1 MINGEILRLFCLNYV
16 FITKRDFSTGMAI
29 LKKSFS
35 EVFKSI
41 RTDSILNQLIRMALP
56 VIASSF
62 MSMAYN
68 FINIIFVGQL
78 GSGAVAAVGSA
89 GFYMNLSWGFSS
101 LLTVG
106 AGIKISHA
114 IGEGNT
120 YRAKS
125 YVRSGIVAVISVAVI
140 YYILLALTGKY
151 LIGLIRLND
160 LDIEQAATGFLLLV
174 GLSIPF
180 SFQNLFF
187 TSAFIGYGDTKSP
200 FRINSVALS
209 INILLDYILIFKV
222 GLGIKGAAFATIIS
236 QAIATLLFYIR
247 LNRIPELMPMGVK
260 YRRQYLKDIMKLG
273 ISPTLQRVSFTVI
286 AIMMARIIS
295 NWGATAI
302 AVQKVGVQIEAI
314 SYMTAGGFL
323 SALATISGQAYGS
336 RDYRKQWMAFRS
348 GMLLAFTIGVIT
360 SAALITFPG
369 PLFSIFINDPKSIA
383 MGREY
388 LIILGFSQLFMCLEL
403 MATGAFFGWG
413 KTNIPA
419 ITGIALTVIRIPM
432 AYLFINLWNDALS
445 SVWWSISISSIAKGT
460 ILVTLYIILFKSFI
474 KRQPAY

>member
-1 MINGEILRLFCLNYV
+1 
-16 FITKRDFSTGMAI
+16 MAI
-29 LKKSFS
+29 QKNVFS
-35 EVFKSI
+35 GALNNFRS
-41 RTDSILNQLIRMALP
+41 DSILNQLIRMALP

-68 FINIIFVGQL
+68 FINIIFVGKL

-120 YRAKS
+120 LLSKS
-125 YVRSGIVAVISVAVI
+125 YVRSGILAV
-140 YYILLALTGKY
+140 ILLAVVYYFLMAISRDY
-151 LIGLIRLND
+151 LIGLIKLNNIA
-160 LDIEQAATGFLLLV
+160 IEQAATSYLLIV
-174 GLSIPF
+174 GVSILF

-187 TSAFIGYGDTKSP
+187 TSTFIGYGDTKSP
-200 FRINSVALS
+200 FRINSTALAL
-209 INILLDYILIFKV
+209 NILLDYILIFPV
-222 GLGIKGAAFATIIS
+222 GLGINGAAIATILS
-236 QAIATLLFYIR
+236 QATATLLFYIK
-247 LNRIPELMPMGVK
+247 LNRTPELKPIGVT
-260 YRRQYLKDIMKLG
+260 YRSSHLKQIMKLG

-323 SALATISGQAYGS
+323 TALSTISGQAYGAKNYQ
-336 RDYRKQWMAFRS
+336 RQWMAFRS
-348 GMLLAFTIGVIT
+348 GMLLALVIGIIT
-360 SAALITFPG
+360 SSILITFPG
-369 PLFSIFINDPKSIA
+369 PLFSIFINDAKSIA

-388 LIILGFSQLFMCLEL
+388 LIILGYSQLFMCMEL

-413 KTNIPA
+413 RTNIPA
-419 ITGIALTVIRIPM
+419 ITGIVLTVIRVPM
-432 AYLFINLWNDALS
+432 ALLFINYWKNDLS
-445 SVWWSISISSIAKGT
+445 SVWWSISISSMAKGI
-460 ILVTLYIILFKSFI
+460 ILVSLYIILFKLFI
-474 KRQPAY
+474 KRKTEH

>member
-1 MINGEILRLFCLNYV
+1 MLFGEKLRLFYFTYV
-16 FITKRDFSTGMAI
+16 FNSKSDFLSSMAI
-29 LKKSFS
+29 QKRNLS

-41 RTDSILNQLIRMALP
+41 RTDSILHQLIRMALP

-68 FINIIFVGQL
+68 FINIIFVGKL

-89 GFYMNLSWGFSS
+89 GFYMNLSWGFSA

-120 YRAKS
+120 YQAKS
-125 YVRSGIVAVISVAVI
+125 YVRSGILAVITVAVI
-140 YYILLALTGKY
+140 YYILLALSGKY
-151 LIGLIRLND
+151 LIGLIKLNN
-160 LDIEQAATGFLLLV
+160 LEIENAATGFLLLV

-200 FRINSVALS
+200 FRINAIALS
-209 INILLDYILIFKV
+209 INIILDYILIFKV
-222 GLGIKGAAFATIIS
+222 GLGINGAAFATIIS
-236 QAIATLLFYIR
+236 QAIATLLFYIK
-247 LNRIPELMPMGVK
+247 LNRIPELMPIGVK
-260 YRRQYLKDIMKLG
+260 YRSQYLKDIMKLG

-323 SALATISGQAYGS
+323 SALATILGQAYGAK
-336 RDYRKQWMAFRS
+336 DYHKQWRAFQS
-348 GMLLAFTIGVIT
+348 GMLLAF
-360 SAALITFPG
+360 
-369 PLFSIFINDPKSIA
+369 
-383 MGREY
+383 
-388 LIILGFSQLFMCLEL
+388 
-403 MATGAFFGWG
+403 
-413 KTNIPA
+413 
-419 ITGIALTVIRIPM
+419 
-432 AYLFINLWNDALS
+432 
-445 SVWWSISISSIAKGT
+445 GT
-460 ILVTLYIILFKSFI
+460 ICLS
-474 KRQPAY
+474 